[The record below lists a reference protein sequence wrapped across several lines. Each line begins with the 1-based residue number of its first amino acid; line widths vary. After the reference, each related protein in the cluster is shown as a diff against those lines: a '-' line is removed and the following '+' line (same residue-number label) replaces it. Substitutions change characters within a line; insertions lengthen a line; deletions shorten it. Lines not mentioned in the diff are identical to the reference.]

1 MLLLLL
7 LSGGTVAELKTVWGN
22 RTGLGT
28 EMGTG
33 SGKGQDLDNVV
44 DRDRIRTGGMLE
56 LYK

>member
-1 MLLLLL
+1 M
-7 LSGGTVAELKTVWGN
+7 AELKTVWGN
-22 RTGLGT
+22 WTVLGT

-33 SGKGQDLDNVV
+33 SGKGQNLDNVM